1 MTQRPSISVSIK
13 TLNEAQGIE
22 KTIDSVR
29 QQLTP
34 YPHQIIV
41 ADSLSTDNTRELAL
55 AKDVMVVCLDNPRDR
70 CCGIGHQLGWLY
82 SEGDYLLLLDGDME
96 LEPGFLDTAVAF
108 LEQNPEYAG
117 VAGSVEMDDAANY
130 EFKSRKQ
137 RLHLIYPQ
145 GDTDHLGGGGL
156 YRRSAI
162 EAIGYLTNL
171 NLHGYEEAELGIR
184 LQAAGYKLRRLS
196 APYFRHASYTM
207 PTFKMLA
214 YRWKNG
220 FLWAPGELLRN
231 AWGKKHFS
239 AAFRI
244 VRNELI
250 FTIYLLMLIAALI
263 SCQPPFIVFALL
275 PLLLFIAA
283 KAFKNKS
290 LRDGAQSAINLSLF
304 SAGLLRGIVNPLKN
318 PMIRPAVTVSNPKSL
333 NNENENTLR

>member
-1 MTQRPSISVSIK
+1 MNKTPSITVSIK

-29 QQLTP
+29 KQLQP

-41 ADSLSTDNTRELAL
+41 ADSLSTDNTRELAI
-55 AKDVMVVCLDNPRDR
+55 AKGAMVVCLDNAADR

-96 LEPGFLDTAVAF
+96 LEPGFLDTAVGF
-108 LEQNPEYAG
+108 LETHPEYAG
-117 VAGSVEMDDAANY
+117 VAGSVEMDDASNY

-156 YRRSAI
+156 YRREAI
-162 EAIGYLTNL
+162 EKIGYLTNL

-184 LQAAGYKLRRLS
+184 LQAAGYKLHRLE
-196 APYFRHASYTM
+196 APYFSHASYTM

-231 AWGKKHFS
+231 CWGKP
-239 AAFRI
+239 
-244 VRNELI
+244 
-250 FTIYLLMLIAALI
+250 I
-263 SCQPPFIVFALL
+263 SRQRC
-275 PLLLFIAA
+275 
-283 KAFKNKS
+283 
-290 LRDGAQSAINLSLF
+290 
-304 SAGLLRGIVNPLKN
+304 GLCVMN
-318 PMIRPAVTVSNPKSL
+318 
-333 NNENENTLR
+333 